1 MWMSNFI
8 ADSFGLWEKI
18 PRKRPLYTMMRTSG
32 DGCEGRH
39 AVLGTHMCVD
49 VTLNGQAAR
58 ALVDTGANLS
68 VVNRGFLE
76 RKLDVM
82 PDPLMMPVELGD
94 GSTIRTTGK
103 IVLDVAVA
111 NQKLPVAFCVFD
123 NVSNEGYECVL
134 GCNFLRQPGWLV
146 DVCNAAL
153 LYVGQD
159 GTTVTHGGCGDTV
172 VTDTCGH
179 AREAVMMPAAALC
192 ARMTADQGSM
202 LTTPRVN
209 QLMKYGD
216 PDAPEDELAMW
227 EYDWPRR
234 PVSDFDIGD
243 ADTTDGALS
252 GKRYISTL
260 DLVSGYWQMPL
271 AEESKPL
278 TAFQSPMGFYEYEVL
293 CFGLKN
299 APSYFQR
306 TMTTIVGDFIVR
318 GVVAVYLDDVIIATF
333 TLEEHEEVLE
343 ALFSRCR
350 EIELMFKPEK
360 CHFLKATV
368 NVLGFTVTREG
379 VLADPEKVR
388 AITDFPVPANLK
400 AVRAFLGLTGYYR
413 RFIKDYAALACP
425 LYELTKKDVPF
436 VWEQLQVGA
445 FEALK
450 NRLVSSPVLGHFD
463 VSRPV
468 EIHPDA
474 SGYAIGVVILQQD
487 CDGVLRVLAYGSR
500 RLNAAE
506 RNYSTTER
514 ECLGIVWTADKFRY
528 YLLGRVVTV
537 ITDHHSLCWLVNIQS
552 PSGRL
557 VRWALR
563 LQEFDLVIR
572 HKSGAKHADG
582 DCLSRYP
589 PATETG
595 VLAVMAVREETGPT
609 TQAMLDAQSTD
620 PWIQEVMEQM
630 DSVKSVQKVY
640 AVKDGLLYREWKSQ
654 GDKHLLLAVPK
665 ALRFEVLA
673 FCHDDPMGGHL
684 GFARTWDRVR
694 KRFFWPQAINFTEQ
708 YVASCAPC
716 QARNRLTTKAAG
728 PIQSFC
734 PERPFE
740 MLAMD
745 FLGPLP
751 RSKRGNQYIL
761 VVTDLFTKY
770 VLAGAFPVQSAMTV
784 AKFLVFEV
792 FLQHSFPLRIL
803 SDQVTPF
810 VNQLTSDLYKVLE
823 VKRVTTSGY
832 MPQTNGSCERYN
844 QTLAHMMSKFIDA
857 EQRTWDE
864 VLPFVVFATNTSKHD
879 TTKES
884 PFKLLYGREQTLPV
898 DIAFPT
904 VADAFVYD
912 VGERMEALHAKANA
926 RIEGKQN
933 YLYAHDDHPEV
944 TYKDGDYV
952 LVFNPAG
959 KRGKATKLLS
969 RFYGPYRVLRQT
981 SPVNYEV
988 ETCGIRKRRNVFVT
1002 HVSKMKLFKDR
1013 NEMFV
1018 DSEDEDGEGWIPVAR
1033 PKQLVDHDEVTD
1045 TVAEEEPSTTL
1056 MGAPEIAAPVVPAVQ
1071 APVVT
1076 EVVTTAEAEMCAP
1089 VTRENSETERRRS
1102 GRERRA
1108 PDRYDPCSYKH
1119 FYGLLLLV
1127 LLFMPLV
1134 AALEVAVCDCS
1145 SPRHVGVVSFE
1156 RYEQC
1161 RTNMSSVK
1169 FTPVKYDIYTEDK
1182 ARTVF
1187 KGFSCRAWEE
1197 TLHIEEGFLG
1207 WRDTTKSSK
1216 EKPLAAGDCWV
1227 MANTFKCGVNSM
1239 VKRGSVWSF
1248 TAEPKGEG
1256 AWYSTKTYTTYN
1268 CELEELTLEQECKT
1282 CPIMSIVGEVATDR
1296 TVGYAILAHRTVVW
1310 NDISQTQRPCET
1322 ARLTRRVGQ
1331 LYNDT
1336 NGVMRIRDT
1345 ARQMD
1350 FVLGAM
1356 ARLCGQTGTKAFR
1369 VVGETS
1375 MLLVVLTRAEKI
1387 LFQDFNYTAGGSAS
1401 GGGGKDSA
1409 FRGKRNLL
1417 GFAGGTHPG
1426 FPSGSSRTI
1435 MPLPVTVATT
1445 TVGRKTPEAEGA
1457 TTEPPMTLQQY
1468 LPEHLQRIMDS
1479 VVEQENHIAEAVN
1492 AVDCRLSRL
1501 KIENLHSLSKV
1512 SGILAARAMHFTE
1525 CQSLESFGSMGIL
1538 RQCRPFNLTF
1548 EAQNTVYC
1556 GVQPR
1561 SGNFTISRDGFTAIK
1576 WQECYWQSH
1585 TVNFRGIPHVWRDG
1599 DWRPVQ
1605 PVQYADRQLL
1615 LAPFQETVD
1624 LSGAL
1629 LEAAAEKEHAMTFQ
1643 LLGQLAGAM
1652 EHNGVEN
1659 VESFVQNVQQ
1669 SASVPDL
1676 MSKIR
1681 WFKTMFGSITTV
1693 VVLVLIVLVLFQCR
1707 GPIAGCGKR
1716 ISNRL
1721 VERRHRRS
1729 TVVAEPVTYVSAPED
1744 PGYEAIN
1751 PPDKEEGRIF
1761 IPLHRTNNRT

>member
-1 MWMSNFI
+1 
-8 ADSFGLWEKI
+8 
-18 PRKRPLYTMMRTSG
+18 
-32 DGCEGRH
+32 
-39 AVLGTHMCVD
+39 
-49 VTLNGQAAR
+49 
-58 ALVDTGANLS
+58 
-68 VVNRGFLE
+68 
-76 RKLDVM
+76 
-82 PDPLMMPVELGD
+82 
-94 GSTIRTTGK
+94 
-103 IVLDVAVA
+103 
-111 NQKLPVAFCVFD
+111 
-123 NVSNEGYECVL
+123 
-134 GCNFLRQPGWLV
+134 
-146 DVCNAAL
+146 
-153 LYVGQD
+153 
-159 GTTVTHGGCGDTV
+159 
-172 VTDTCGH
+172 
-179 AREAVMMPAAALC
+179 
-192 ARMTADQGSM
+192 
-202 LTTPRVN
+202 
-209 QLMKYGD
+209 
-216 PDAPEDELAMW
+216 
-227 EYDWPRR
+227 
-234 PVSDFDIGD
+234 
-243 ADTTDGALS
+243 
-252 GKRYISTL
+252 
-260 DLVSGYWQMPL
+260 
-271 AEESKPL
+271 
-278 TAFQSPMGFYEYEVL
+278 
-293 CFGLKN
+293 
-299 APSYFQR
+299 
-306 TMTTIVGDFIVR
+306 
-318 GVVAVYLDDVIIATF
+318 
-333 TLEEHEEVLE
+333 
-343 ALFSRCR
+343 
-350 EIELMFKPEK
+350 
-360 CHFLKATV
+360 
-368 NVLGFTVTREG
+368 
-379 VLADPEKVR
+379 
-388 AITDFPVPANLK
+388 
-400 AVRAFLGLTGYYR
+400 
-413 RFIKDYAALACP
+413 
-425 LYELTKKDVPF
+425 
-436 VWEQLQVGA
+436 
-445 FEALK
+445 
-450 NRLVSSPVLGHFD
+450 
-463 VSRPV
+463 
-468 EIHPDA
+468 
-474 SGYAIGVVILQQD
+474 
-487 CDGVLRVLAYGSR
+487 
-500 RLNAAE
+500 
-506 RNYSTTER
+506 
-514 ECLGIVWTADKFRY
+514 
-528 YLLGRVVTV
+528 
-537 ITDHHSLCWLVNIQS
+537 
-552 PSGRL
+552 
-557 VRWALR
+557 
-563 LQEFDLVIR
+563 
-572 HKSGAKHADG
+572 
-582 DCLSRYP
+582 
-589 PATETG
+589 
-595 VLAVMAVREETGPT
+595 
-609 TQAMLDAQSTD
+609 
-620 PWIQEVMEQM
+620 
-630 DSVKSVQKVY
+630 
-640 AVKDGLLYREWKSQ
+640 
-654 GDKHLLLAVPK
+654 
-665 ALRFEVLA
+665 
-673 FCHDDPMGGHL
+673 MGGHL

-803 SDQVTPF
+803 SDQGTPF

-884 PFKLLYGREQTLPV
+884 PFKLLYGREPTLPV

-933 YLYAHDDHPEV
+933 YLHAHDDHPEV

-1033 PKQLVDHDEVTD
+1033 PKQLVDHEEVTD

-1056 MGAPEIAAPVVPAVQ
+1056 AGAPEITVPVVPAVQ
-1071 APVVT
+1071 VPVVT
-1076 EVVTTAEAEMCAP
+1076 EVVTTAEAEMLAP
-1089 VTRENSETERRRS
+1089 VTRENSETEQRRS

-1187 KGFSCRAWEE
+1187 QGFSCRAWDE

-1322 ARLTRRVGQ
+1322 ARLTRR
-1331 LYNDT
+1331 
-1336 NGVMRIRDT
+1336 NGALVRTDRNKGIP
-1345 ARQMD
+1345 
-1350 FVLGAM
+1350 
-1356 ARLCGQTGTKAFR
+1356 CGRRNEYA
-1369 VVGETS
+1369 
-1375 MLLVVLTRAEKI
+1375 
-1387 LFQDFNYTAGGSAS
+1387 AGGADAC
-1401 GGGGKDSA
+1401 GEDPVPGFQLHRRRQCRGRGGKDSA

-1426 FPSGSSRTI
+1426 FPSGSSRTV

-1468 LPEHLQRIMDS
+1468 LPEHLQWIMDS

-1525 CQSLESFGSMGIL
+1525 CQSLERFGSMGIL

-1659 VESFVQNVQQ
+1659 VESFVQNVQH
-1669 SASVPDL
+1669 
-1676 MSKIR
+1676 
-1681 WFKTMFGSITTV
+1681 V
-1693 VVLVLIVLVLFQCR
+1693 VDR
-1707 GPIAGCGKR
+1707 
-1716 ISNRL
+1716 
-1721 VERRHRRS
+1721 
-1729 TVVAEPVTYVSAPED
+1729 
-1744 PGYEAIN
+1744 
-1751 PPDKEEGRIF
+1751 
-1761 IPLHRTNNRT
+1761 